1 MSVGF
6 VRSMVSLY
14 TYRRTLSTGI
24 FEFSNFFRRFEIP
37 LGRMDFSV
45 HPALLP
51 CEDLSLPVQ
60 RLAVVGGA
68 GPGEIRSLDVE
79 GIALTLYKDGMIPCL
94 EGDLVGVE
102 ALGLAAVH
110 EELIDGS
117 GIDVG
122 DSGQAVGGGKNFTA
136 DHGLYLLKFSHVVV
150 GVPLLDEAIIYLL
163 TYYVNPHF

>member
-1 MSVGF
+1 
-6 VRSMVSLY
+6 
-14 TYRRTLSTGI
+14 
-24 FEFSNFFRRFEIP
+24 
-37 LGRMDFSV
+37 MDFSV

-68 GPGEIRSLDVE
+68 GPGEIRSLEAE
-79 GIALTLYKDGMIPCL
+79 GIPFTFDEDDVVACL
-94 EGDLVGVE
+94 EGELVGVE

-110 EELIDGS
+110 EELIDMS
-117 GIDVG
+117 GIDAGHGRELVC
-122 DSGQAVGGGKNFTA
+122 GGKNFTA